1 LSTFLPVSIPVVL
14 KIVQVVQKTVLIIKI
29 MLIFMA

>member
-1 LSTFLPVSIPVVL
+1 MSTFLPVSIPVVL

>member
-1 LSTFLPVSIPVVL
+1 MSTFFPVSIPVVL
-14 KIVQVVQKTVLIIKI
+14 KIVQVVQKMVLIIKI

>member
-1 LSTFLPVSIPVVL
+1 MSTIFPVSIPVVL